1 MKINDVYKQVFM
13 EYIDEIISIIRILC
27 PLGDEVP
34 DEYRRIASIMC
45 IFRKH
50 VTIPLIENVAGI
62 EAAKV
67 KEILWEMAKKG
78 VIRLAESRS

>member
-1 MKINDVYKQVFM
+1 
-13 EYIDEIISIIRILC
+13 
-27 PLGDEVP
+27 
-34 DEYRRIASIMC
+34 MC